1 MSHPVYNFSAGP
13 AVLPRPVLERARAEL
28 VDYRGTGMSVMEM
41 SHRSPAYE
49 AIHEGARAKL
59 AELLA
64 VPEGFTVLLL
74 QGGASLQFSM
84 VPMNLLRT
92 GADYLVTGSWSN
104 KALAE
109 ARKVGS
115 ARVAASGE
123 AGGFTRIPA
132 AGEIDLDPA
141 ADYVHL
147 TSNNTLFGTRW
158 SAPPD
163 TAGVPLVADMSSDVM
178 SRPVDWPRYGLVY
191 AGAQKNLGPAGVT
204 VVVVRDDLLDR
215 APETLAS
222 MLAYR
227 THAAARSLYN
237 TPPCW
242 AIYVLGLACEWVAE
256 QGGVAAMERAAE
268 ARAARLY
275 ALLDAGGIYRGTA
288 EPASR
293 SRMNVTFR
301 LPTPE
306 LEARFLAEAATEGLV
321 NLKGH
326 RSVGGVRASLY
337 NAMPMAGVEALCGFM
352 ERFEADVP
360 A

>member
-1 MSHPVYNFSAGP
+1 
-13 AVLPRPVLERARAEL
+13 
-28 VDYRGTGMSVMEM
+28 
-41 SHRSPAYE
+41 
-49 AIHEGARAKL
+49 
-59 AELLA
+59 
-64 VPEGFTVLLL
+64 
-74 QGGASLQFSM
+74 
-84 VPMNLLRT
+84 
-92 GADYLVTGSWSN
+92 
-104 KALAE
+104 
-109 ARKVGS
+109 VGS

-123 AGGFTRIPA
+123 ASGFTRIPA